1 MKQLLACLL
10 LLLLAAPIW
19 AADEED
25 DFNYE
30 TLIIRPKVALEDD
43 ESMPGIIKNLMDRIK
58 ASNVLGDAADKVIIE
73 PTFASSLEYGTFS
86 LEKYPQLKAYKQ
98 DVSDSYNALKAL
110 KQTPEFSK
118 SGLNSPAGNLWRKKN
133 ETLAVKYKNVVLPY
147 GYENG
152 FNDLNSLAGDFMSI
166 RVGKT
171 NMQQLNSWEETT
183 FIVRHRIE
191 NIVQMAIDD

>member
-1 MKQLLACLL
+1 MKQLFACLL
-10 LLLLAAPIW
+10 LLLLAASVW
-19 AADEED
+19 AADDKE

-43 ESMPGIIKNLMDRIK
+43 EAMPGIVKKLMDRIK
-58 ASNVLGDAADKVIIE
+58 ASQVLGDATDKVIIE

-98 DVSDSYNALKAL
+98 DVTDSYNALKTL
-110 KQTPEFSK
+110 KNAPEFLK
-118 SGLNSPAGNLWRKKN
+118 NGLNSAAGKAWSKKN
-133 ETLAVKYKNVVLPY
+133 ELLAGKYKNAVLPY

-152 FNDLNSLAGDFMSI
+152 FNDLNSLAADFMLI
-166 RVGKT
+166 RFGKM